1 MALDARD
8 FLSHHLLE
16 NFARPEKIIA
26 VSAGDTVLEAMKT
39 MADADI
45 LCAPVLAEN
54 PASDNFSD
62 RYIGIVNIAKLAL
75 SMIDHLGDKGGKQS
89 SGLQHLM
96 ALKHIQDAKLGDLA
110 GSSGFENAFEALPAD
125 TTLLEACKHLGTM
138 NVHRIPVL
146 KDGKLCNFITQSAVI
161 KALVENIDALPE
173 TSKKTL
179 TALHLAQP
187 SDLVVAK
194 RSMTALEAFHLL
206 KDKDIGAMPIVESN
220 GSIIGNIS
228 VRDLRGVITRPKLF
242 EALHKSI
249 TEFVAANVP
258 DKEREEMYPS
268 ITCKA
273 SSTLAEVLTRLAS
286 SRIHR
291 IYVVDANNKPIR
303 ALTLSDVL
311 AAMVVPN
318 AD

>member
-1 MALDARD
+1 
-8 FLSHHLLE
+8 
-16 NFARPEKIIA
+16 
-26 VSAGDTVLEAMKT
+26 
-39 MADADI
+39 
-45 LCAPVLAEN
+45 
-54 PASDNFSD
+54 
-62 RYIGIVNIAKLAL
+62 
-75 SMIDHLGDKGGKQS
+75 
-89 SGLQHLM
+89 
-96 ALKHIQDAKLGDLA
+96 
-110 GSSGFENAFEALPAD
+110 
-125 TTLLEACKHLGTM
+125 
-138 NVHRIPVL
+138 
-146 KDGKLCNFITQSAVI
+146 
-161 KALVENIDALPE
+161 
-173 TSKKTL
+173 
-179 TALHLAQP
+179 
-187 SDLVVAK
+187 
-194 RSMTALEAFHLL
+194 
-206 KDKDIGAMPIVESN
+206 MPIVESN

-258 DKEREEMYPS
+258 DKGKAQPCGAGVGERGLPCRRLVNRIAPLLQHAAPNASRPSARPHTPPSPSPLSLSLEREEMYPS